1 MKIVSLASSSVGNC
15 YYISDGSAALLLDAG
30 IPIQKIKQGLDYK
43 LSGVDG
49 CLISHSHGDHCKAVK
64 DLLKAGVD
72 VYATD
77 ETMSTIGVNDD
88 HRANAISIHK
98 QFTINTF
105 IIKAF
110 ETHHDCPGSVGYLI
124 YSTAT
129 HEKLVFVTDSYYVRY
144 MFSGLT
150 HIMVECN
157 YAVDILQ
164 ANVSNGSLPEAQRA
178 RLVKSH
184 FSLEHVKQFLRAN
197 DLSCIQEIYLL
208 HLSAGNSDAARFKRE
223 IQAVSGKK
231 VIVCN
236 Q

>member
-1 MKIVSLASSSVGNC
+1 M
-15 YYISDGSAALLLDAG
+15 LLDAG
-30 IPIQKIKQGLDYK
+30 ITIQRIKQGLDYK

-110 ETHHDCPGSVGYLI
+110 ETQHDCPGSVGYLI

-129 HEKLVFVTDSYYVRY
+129 KEKLVFITDSYYCRY
-144 MFSGLT
+144 RFKGLT
-150 HIMVECN
+150 HVMVECN
-157 YAVDILQ
+157 YAADILQ
-164 ANVSNGSLPEAQRA
+164 SNVDNGSLPEAQKA
-178 RLVKSH
+178 RLMQSH

-197 DLSCIQEIYLL
+197 DTSRVQEMYLL
-208 HLSAGNSDAARFKRE
+208 HLSAGNSDAAKFKRE
-223 IQAVSGKK
+223 IQAVTGKR
-231 VIVCN
+231 VIVCSE
-236 Q
+236 

>member
-1 MKIVSLASSSVGNC
+1 M
-15 YYISDGSAALLLDAG
+15 
-30 IPIQKIKQGLDYK
+30 GLDYK
-43 LSGVDG
+43 LSEVHG
-49 CLISHSHGDHCKAVK
+49 CLISHSHADHCKAVK
-64 DLLKAGVD
+64 DILKAGID

-77 ETMSTIGVNDD
+77 ETLSAIGASDD
-88 HRANAISIHK
+88 HRANVVSIHK

-110 ETHHDCPGSVGYLI
+110 ETQHDCPGSVGYLI

-129 HEKLVFVTDSYYVRY
+129 REKLVFITDSYYVRY
-144 MFSGLT
+144 VFSGLT

-157 YAVDILQ
+157 YVEDILQ
-164 ANVSNGSLPEAQRA
+164 ANVRNGSLPEAQRA

-208 HLSAGNSDAARFKRE
+208 HLSAGNSDVARFKRE

>member
-1 MKIVSLASSSVGNC
+1 
-15 YYISDGSAALLLDAG
+15 
-30 IPIQKIKQGLDYK
+30 
-43 LSGVDG
+43 
-49 CLISHSHGDHCKAVK
+49 
-64 DLLKAGVD
+64 
-72 VYATD
+72 
-77 ETMSTIGVNDD
+77 
-88 HRANAISIHK
+88 
-98 QFTINTF
+98 
-105 IIKAF
+105 
-110 ETHHDCPGSVGYLI
+110 VGYLI

-129 HEKLVFVTDSYYVRY
+129 HEKLVFITDSYYVRY
-144 MFSGLT
+144 VFSGLT

-157 YAVDILQ
+157 YAEDILQ
-164 ANVSNGSLPEAQRA
+164 ANVRNGSLPEAQRA

>member
-1 MKIVSLASSSVGNC
+1 MDVLSLASSSAGNC
-15 YYISDGSAALLLDAG
+15 YRISDGSTALLLDAG
-30 IPIQKIKQGLDYK
+30 ITIQRIKQGLDCK

-110 ETHHDCPGSVGYLI
+110 ETQHDCPGSVGFLI
-124 YSTAT
+124 YSKVTR
-129 HEKLVFVTDSYYVRY
+129 EKLVYITDSFYIRY
-144 MFSGLT
+144 RFEGLT

-157 YAVDILQ
+157 YAADILQ
-164 ANVSNGSLPEAQRA
+164 ANVNNGSLPEAQRT
-178 RLVKSH
+178 RLMQSH

-197 DLSCIQEIYLL
+197 DLSRVHEIYLI
-208 HLSAGNSDAARFKRE
+208 HLSAGNSDTVRFKRD
-223 IQAVSGKK
+223 IQAVTGKR

-236 Q
+236 E